1 MHRLVW
7 MLVIPLFLAGVACAQ
22 ETGAAYSV
30 GVSRFSVPY
39 APTGS
44 EILGVIWYPTDEKA
58 SETMLGPFRLR
69 VARDSRIIPGKHPLA
84 VISHGSGGSHMG
96 HRDTAMYLAEH
107 GYVVVSLLHPRNNYK
122 DDADGRSRANWINR
136 PRHVSAVLDWL
147 LNQSEYAAFIDAKR
161 IGVIGHSAGGYT
173 ALALAGGVPD
183 FGAIGRYC
191 AEHSGD
197 EAFCGP
203 GGGVLSWLRRLFA
216 DGGQSGA
223 EAGDLR
229 DARVRA
235 VVLLAPLGVI
245 FDGAASLSGVTVP
258 VLLFRA
264 GKDDVLRY
272 PYNAEFIKEN
282 LPSPPQYVVVP
293 DAGHF
298 SFITPFPEDRKAAVG
313 APASDPEGFD
323 RVRFHERMNKT
334 IALFLDRS
342 LASDR

>member
-1 MHRLVW
+1 MHRFVW
-7 MLVIPLFLAGVACAQ
+7 MLVIPLFLVGAARAQ
-22 ETGAAYSV
+22 DARPAYSV
-30 GVSRFSVPY
+30 GVSRFSVTN

-44 EILGVIWYPTDEKA
+44 EILGVIWYPTDEKP
-58 SETMLGPFRLR
+58 SVTMWGPFRLR
-69 VARDSRIIPGKHPLA
+69 VAGDAGIIPGEHPLA

-96 HRDTAMYLAEH
+96 HRDTAMYLAER

-147 LNQSEYAAFIDAKR
+147 LNQSEYAPFIDAKR

-173 ALALAGGVPD
+173 ALALAGGIPD
-183 FGAIGRYC
+183 LGAIGRYC
-191 AEHSGD
+191 AEHRED
-197 EAFCGP
+197 AAFCGP

-216 DGGQSGA
+216 DEGHDGA
-223 EAGDLR
+223 KTGDLR
-229 DARVRA
+229 DGRVRA
-235 VVLLAPLGVI
+235 AVLLAPLGVI
-245 FDGAASLSGVTVP
+245 FDGADSLAGVTVP

-272 PYNAEFIKEN
+272 PYNAESIREN

-298 SFITPFPEDRKAAVG
+298 SFIAPFPEDRKAAVG

-323 RVRFHERMNKT
+323 RVRFHERMNKA
-334 IALFLDRS
+334 IAMFLDKS
-342 LASDR
+342 LAPDR